1 MPTRLRA
8 PVHDLRS
15 EFARLLRISGWKQA
29 EAARR
34 LHLSPATVSLYLS
47 GHTRPS
53 VTVVQLFKLMLGDT
67 SPIPGEPGP
76 GPADAPPRL
85 PPLEEDEVA
94 LLRELRLLDGTDR
107 RSLIHAFRGIVA
119 LLPRPGTPAR
129 GPQRA

>member
-1 MPTRLRA
+1 MP
-8 PVHDLRS
+8 VDDLNN
-15 EFARLLRISGWKQA
+15 EFARLLRVSGWTQA

-53 VTVVQLFKLMLGDT
+53 VTVIQLFKLMLGDT
-67 SPIPGEPGP
+67 SPIPGQPG
-76 GPADAPPRL
+76 ADQAEAPPRL

-107 RSLIHAFRGIVA
+107 RSLIHAFRGIAA
-119 LLPRPGTPAR
+119 LLPRPGSPGRR
-129 GPQRA
+129 GRRP

>member
-1 MPTRLRA
+1 LN
-8 PVHDLRS
+8 S
-15 EFARLLRISGWKQA
+15 EFTRLLRVSGWKQA

-53 VTVVQLFKLMLGDT
+53 VTVIQLFKLMLGDT
-67 SPIPGEPGP
+67 SPIPGEPGTDQVEP
-76 GPADAPPRL
+76 PPRL

-107 RSLIHAFRGIVA
+107 RSLIHAFRGIAA
-119 LLPRPGTPAR
+119 LLPRPGAPPRRAR
-129 GPQRA
+129 RP